1 MSENELF
8 EHRIKTLENDVKIL
22 YGKVNTFAINQA
34 EENTKLDNLLLS
46 VGELKESISEIK
58 RRPSAYRLCELRR
71 KYEFDVI
78 YSRTRAGFNP
88 GIKRFGT
95 DF

>member
-46 VGELKESISEIK
+46 VGELKESISEINADH
-58 RRPSAYRLCELRR
+58 RRFGISSYLRLSVPSELR
-71 KYEFDVI
+71 
-78 YSRTRAGFNP
+78 
-88 GIKRFGT
+88 
-95 DF
+95 

>member
-46 VGELKESISEIK
+46 VADHRRFGISSYL
-58 RRPSAYRLCELRR
+58 RLSVPSELR
-71 KYEFDVI
+71 
-78 YSRTRAGFNP
+78 
-88 GIKRFGT
+88 
-95 DF
+95 

>member
-58 RRPSAYRLCELRR
+58 RSPSAFWDKLLFALIGAVGTALGYAL
-71 KYEFDVI
+71 I
-78 YSRTRAGFNP
+78 GFVN
-88 GIKRFGT
+88 
-95 DF
+95 

>member
-46 VGELKESISEIK
+46 VGTALGYALI
-58 RRPSAYRLCELRR
+58 
-71 KYEFDVI
+71 
-78 YSRTRAGFNP
+78 GFVN
-88 GIKRFGT
+88 
-95 DF
+95 

>member
-34 EENTKLDNLLLS
+34 EEYTKLDNLLLS
-46 VGELKESISEIK
+46 V
-58 RRPSAYRLCELRR
+58 
-71 KYEFDVI
+71 
-78 YSRTRAGFNP
+78 
-88 GIKRFGT
+88 
-95 DF
+95 

>member
-46 VGELKESISEIK
+46 VGELKESISE
-58 RRPSAYRLCELRR
+58 
-71 KYEFDVI
+71 
-78 YSRTRAGFNP
+78 N
-88 GIKRFGT
+88 
-95 DF
+95 

>member
-8 EHRIKTLENDVKIL
+8 EHRIKALENDVKIL

-58 RRPSAYRLCELRR
+58 RRPSAFWDKLLFALIGAVGTALGYAL
-71 KYEFDVI
+71 I
-78 YSRTRAGFNP
+78 GFVN
-88 GIKRFGT
+88 
-95 DF
+95 

>member
-22 YGKVNTFAINQA
+22 YGKVNT
-34 EENTKLDNLLLS
+34 KLDNLLLS

-58 RRPSAYRLCELRR
+58 RRPSAFWDKLLFALIGAVGTALGYAL
-71 KYEFDVI
+71 I
-78 YSRTRAGFNP
+78 GFVN
-88 GIKRFGT
+88 
-95 DF
+95 

>member
-8 EHRIKTLENDVKIL
+8 EHRIKTLENGVKIL

-58 RRPSAYRLCELRR
+58 RRPSA
-71 KYEFDVI
+71 F
-78 YSRTRAGFNP
+78 
-88 GIKRFGT
+88 
-95 DF
+95 

>member
-34 EENTKLDNLLLS
+34 EENTKLDLS
-46 VGELKESISEIK
+46 LIHI
-58 RRPSAYRLCELRR
+58 
-71 KYEFDVI
+71 
-78 YSRTRAGFNP
+78 
-88 GIKRFGT
+88 
-95 DF
+95 

>member
-34 EENTKLDNLLLS
+34 KDIHD
-46 VGELKESISEIK
+46 ELEDCYISEMDFGALDRLTEDLIK
-58 RRPSAYRLCELRR
+58 EML
-71 KYEFDVI
+71 
-78 YSRTRAGFNP
+78 G
-88 GIKRFGT
+88 
-95 DF
+95 

>member
-46 VGELKESISEIK
+46 VGELKESISEMDFGALDRLTDDLIK
-58 RRPSAYRLCELRR
+58 EML
-71 KYEFDVI
+71 
-78 YSRTRAGFNP
+78 G
-88 GIKRFGT
+88 
-95 DF
+95 

>member
-34 EENTKLDNLLLS
+34 EEIQSLITCS
-46 VGELKESISEIK
+46 CPSES
-58 RRPSAYRLCELRR
+58 
-71 KYEFDVI
+71 
-78 YSRTRAGFNP
+78 
-88 GIKRFGT
+88 
-95 DF
+95 